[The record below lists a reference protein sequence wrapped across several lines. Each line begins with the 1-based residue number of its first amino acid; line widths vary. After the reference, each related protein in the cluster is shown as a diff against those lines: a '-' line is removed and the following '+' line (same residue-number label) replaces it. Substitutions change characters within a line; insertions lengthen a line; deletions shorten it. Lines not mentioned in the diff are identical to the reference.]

1 MQTTT
6 EEAAGF
12 SLSSLDAL
20 RSCAK
25 IQPVVVLKKI
35 DPQTVKAWT
44 RRETEELSD
53 NETSEYD
60 KEEEFE
66 DKTETKSTEENSEI
80 ISTPFSPEVVEDL
93 DAPVLFERGE
103 KEEEVGR
110 EPMGELEA
118 PVAPVL
124 VEDNAPKE
132 EAGRREPED
141 AGQPEAPVLVEDNA
155 PAFGMADIEAAFHNR
170 DNLFAVDEGYES
182 GGLYTCYATEE
193 EEEMINGELT
203 SSSSESDDEY
213 VPEGNVNIIALP
225 VDRPRRRR
233 M

>member
-6 EEAAGF
+6 EKAAGF
-12 SLSSLDAL
+12 SLSSLDAF

-25 IQPVVVLKKI
+25 MKPVVVLKKI
-35 DPQTVKAWT
+35 DPRTLKSWN
-44 RRETEELSD
+44 RRGTEELSD

-66 DKTETKSTEENSEI
+66 DETETKSTEENSYI
-80 ISTPFSPEVVEDL
+80 ISTPFSPEVVEHL

-103 KEEEVGR
+103 KEEVGR
-110 EPMGELEA
+110 EPMGRLED
-118 PVAPVL
+118 PDAPVL
-124 VEDNAPKE
+124 VEDNALE
-132 EAGRREPED
+132 EAGRREHED
-141 AGQPEAPVLVEDNA
+141 TGQPEAPVLVEDNA
-155 PAFGMADIEAAFHNR
+155 PAFGMADIEAAFYNH
-170 DNLFAVDEGYES
+170 DNLFATDEGYES

-213 VPEGNVNIIALP
+213 VPEGNVNIIPLP